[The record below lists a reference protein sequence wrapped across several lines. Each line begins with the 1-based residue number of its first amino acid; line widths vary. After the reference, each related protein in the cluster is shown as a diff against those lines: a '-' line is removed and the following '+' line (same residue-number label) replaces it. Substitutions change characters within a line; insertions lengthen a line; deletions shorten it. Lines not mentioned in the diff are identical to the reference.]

1 MDYELVYD
9 DRFEET
15 NKSDARLL
23 NDETLKKE
31 EDDCFEDDGE
41 DWNEDWPNHKSF
53 LRYFNIYY
61 FPINLKMIK

>member
-41 DWNEDWPNHKSF
+41 DWNED
-53 LRYFNIYY
+53 
-61 FPINLKMIK
+61 